1 MGEALTRRDLDHLE
15 AGMDKNHEKG
25 TTRRD
30 LLKLGAASAVAG
42 VAGSLPFAFSSV
54 QAAAQTAHGGTR
66 FLLDCHVHVGG
77 SPALAALIDQVQ
89 TPKDWLALRG
99 KQPEAFA
106 KAASQSQVDNSDD
119 LIAAMD
125 KHGVTHALIQPTPG
139 KDASN
144 QLVANAAKRHEGR
157 LFPIYRPEELLG
169 DLGTG
174 TMQKPDQKLLREN
187 AQNTAEIIERE
198 FPELGMVGMG
208 EFIVGGFVTTALD
221 PVEIARDLGPIMEA
235 LRPGKL
241 PIQFPT
247 ATSGWKGGLFYIYE
261 PLWVDELAGNFPDVP
276 IVLTKMGRGI
286 PTSFDACLVVAKRN
300 ANVYFD
306 LTDSRAEHLREAIDE
321 IGAHRIMFGTD
332 LHGLSVNY
340 AIDVGFEIVDGARPS
355 KEEREWIA
363 WRTANEVYQ
372 LGLAG

>member
-1 MGEALTRRDLDHLE
+1 
-15 AGMDKNHEKG
+15 MDEYHKKG

-30 LLKLGAASAVAG
+30 LMKLGAASAVACI
-42 VAGSLPFAFSSV
+42 AGSLPLAVSSAN
-54 QAAAQTAHGGTR
+54 AAETPARRGTR

-77 SPALAALIDQVQ
+77 SPGLKAMVDQVQ

-99 KQPEAFA
+99 RQPEAFA

-119 LIAAMD
+119 LIATMD
-125 KHGVTHALIQPTPG
+125 EAGVTHALIQATPG
-139 KDASN
+139 RDASN
-144 QLVANAAKRHEGR
+144 QLVSDAAKRHKGR
-157 LFPIYRPEELLG
+157 LFPIYRPEALLG

-174 TMQKPDQKLLREN
+174 SMEPPTKEDLRQNARQVAEN
-187 AQNTAEIIERE
+187 IEGL
-198 FPELGMVGMG
+198 FPRLGMVGMG
-208 EFIVGGFVTTALD
+208 EFIVGGFVTTALG
-221 PVEIARDLGPIMEA
+221 PIEIARDVGPIMEA
-235 LRPGKL
+235 LRPKKL

-340 AIDVGFEIVDGARPS
+340 AYDVGFEIVDGANPS
-355 KEEREWIA
+355 DEEREWIA
-363 WRTANEVYQ
+363 WRTADTVYQ
-372 LGLAG
+372 LGLGG

>member
-1 MGEALTRRDLDHLE
+1 MNKYDEEGFTRRDL
-15 AGMDKNHEKG
+15 M
-25 TTRRD
+25 RF
-30 LLKLGAASAVAG
+30 GAASAAVS
-42 VAGSLPFAFSSV
+42 VAGSLPLAMASAN
-54 QAAAQTAHGGTR
+54 AAESADRRGAR

-77 SPALAALIDQVQ
+77 SPALRALIDQVQ

-125 KHGVTHALIQPTPG
+125 KNGVTHALIQPTPG

-144 QLVANAAKRHEGR
+144 QLVADAARKHKGR
-157 LFPIYRPEELLG
+157 LFPIYRPEALLG

-174 TMQKPDQKLLREN
+174 TMEKPDRKQLSEN
-187 AQNTAEIIERE
+187 ARQVADAIQGRI
-198 FPELGMVGMG
+198 PELGMVGMG

-221 PVEIARDLGPIMEA
+221 PIDIARDMGPIMEA
-235 LRPGKL
+235 LRPNKL
-241 PIQFPT
+241 PIQLPT

-306 LTDSRAEHLREAIDE
+306 LTDSHEDHLRKAIDE

-340 AIDVGFEIVDGARPS
+340 AYEVGYEIMDGAHPS
-355 KEEREWIA
+355 KEEREWIS
-363 WRTANEVYQ
+363 WRTVDELYQ
-372 LGLAG
+372 LGLS

>member
-1 MGEALTRRDLDHLE
+1 MIRNDRDGISRRDLMRF
-15 AGMDKNHEKG
+15 A
-25 TTRRD
+25 
-30 LLKLGAASAVAG
+30 AASVAATA
-42 VAGSLPFAFSSV
+42 AGSLPFAVSSAN
-54 QAAAQTAHGGTR
+54 AAESNSRRKTR

-77 SPALAALIDQVQ
+77 SPALTALIDQVQ

-106 KAASQSQVDNSDD
+106 MAASQSQVDNSDD

-125 KHGVTHALIQPTPG
+125 KAGVTHAFIQPTPG

-144 QLVANAAKRHEGR
+144 QLVSDAAKRHKGR
-157 LFPIYRPEELLG
+157 LFPTYRPEALLG

-174 TMQKPDQKLLREN
+174 SMEPPTKEDLRQNAREVAEDIENLLPQLN
-187 AQNTAEIIERE
+187 MIG
-198 FPELGMVGMG
+198 LG

-221 PVEIARDLGPIMEA
+221 PIGIARDVGPIIEA
-235 LRPGKL
+235 LRPRQL
-241 PIQFPT
+241 PIQFST
-247 ATSGWKGGLFYIYE
+247 ATSGWKGGLYYIYE

-286 PTSFDACLVVAKRN
+286 RKSFDACLTVAKRN

-306 LTDSRAEHLREAIDE
+306 LTDSRAEHIREAIDE
-321 IGAHRIMFGTD
+321 IGAHRIKFGTD

-340 AIDVGFEIVDGARPS
+340 AYDVGFEIVDGAHPND
-355 KEEREWIA
+355 EDREWMA
-363 WRTANEVYQ
+363 WRTADTVYQ
-372 LGLAG
+372 LGLEG

>member
-1 MGEALTRRDLDHLE
+1 MGEHHAE
-15 AGMDKNHEKG
+15 GP
-25 TTRRD
+25 TRRD
-30 LLKLGAASAVAG
+30 LLKLGALSAVAG
-42 VAGSLPFAFSSV
+42 VAGALPLAVS
-54 QAAAQTAHGGTR
+54 QAHATSPPARRRAR

-99 KQPEAFA
+99 RQPEAFA
-106 KAASQSQVDNSDD
+106 KAASQSQVDNSED
-119 LIAAMD
+119 LIATMD
-125 KHGVTHALIQPTPG
+125 KYGVTHALIQATPG
-139 KDASN
+139 RDASN
-144 QLVANAAKRHEGR
+144 QLVADAARRHRGR
-157 LFPIYRPEELLG
+157 LFPIYRPEALLG

-174 TMQKPDQKLLREN
+174 TMEPPTKEELRQN
-187 AQNTAEIIERE
+187 ARQVAESVEGV

-208 EFIVGGFVTTALD
+208 EFIAGGFVTTALD
-221 PVEIARDLGPIMEA
+221 PIEIARDLAPIMEA
-235 LRPGKL
+235 LRPQKL

-247 ATSGWKGGLFYIYE
+247 GSSGWKGGLYYIYE

-286 PTSFDACLVVAKRN
+286 PTSFDACMVIAKRN

-321 IGAHRIMFGTD
+321 IGAQRIMFGTD

-340 AIDVGFEIVDGARPS
+340 AYDVGFEIVDGAHPS
-355 KEEREWIA
+355 EEEREWIA
-363 WRTANEVYQ
+363 WRTADSVYQ
-372 LGLAG
+372 LGLEG